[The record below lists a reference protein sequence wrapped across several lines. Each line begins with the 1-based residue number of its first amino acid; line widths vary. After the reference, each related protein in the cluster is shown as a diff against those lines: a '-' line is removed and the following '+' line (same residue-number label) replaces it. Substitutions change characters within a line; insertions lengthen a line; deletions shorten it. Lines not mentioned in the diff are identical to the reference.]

1 MDPKDLVW
9 LAGLLEGEGS
19 FMRPAPSAPR
29 LPIVRVSMT
38 DRDVVEHAARLMGVS
53 VCRHQLSEAKPYYK
67 DVWIATAKGTRARNL
82 MLLVRP
88 HMGYRRKEQIDRA
101 LSGNVFLPGD
111 GPKISMK
118 QAQQI
123 RRRFASGESA
133 AKLAA
138 EFGVSKSLVYRIKYG
153 KRAS

>member
-1 MDPKDLVW
+1 MPHRHCCAGQPAKRVARFVRPEYYYLLMDPKDLVW
-9 LAGLLEGEGS
+9 LAGLLQGEGS

-38 DRDVVEHAARLMGVS
+38 DRDVVEHAVRLMGVS

-82 MLLVRP
+82 MLLLRP

-101 LSGNVFLPGD
+101 LSGNVF
-111 GPKISMK
+111 
-118 QAQQI
+118 
-123 RRRFASGESA
+123 
-133 AKLAA
+133 
-138 EFGVSKSLVYRIKYG
+138 
-153 KRAS
+153 